1 MARKLSVLVFL
12 VVLLAFTLYPG
23 AEVVQYA
30 DSLNASAQS
39 VTQTPAETP
48 ASEDETIDFG
58 DQQDVSNPPSDTA
71 SDPMSDTSDVLEPVS
86 EPTSIP
92 ILGGGDVVVRYT
104 DTPVKPTA
112 EPTPTPI
119 PTPEPTPMCE
129 GMSGPAVAELQQKLV
144 TWGFLSQKPD
154 GIYGTATEDAV
165 SALQEY
171 LSMLVSGVEPDASAT
186 FEDESAEDGV
196 VEALSGGEAEATPEP
211 SPKPAPAYPATG
223 IVDGKLMQAMSDG
236 FDVYRET
243 IMTGSSGLDTQRVQR
258 RLGSLNYLYKGDDG
272 VFGEKTA
279 EGLSY
284 FQKVNGIP
292 QTGIADEVTQKLL
305 FSDNAVTSDKPYHP
319 YLLKVDIS
327 QQRVYAYAWSGD
339 SYSKLVKKFKC
350 STGMPKTP
358 TPKGTYQDSTGPGR
372 RWHYFKEFGVW
383 AQYAFYIQ
391 GNVMFHSVLFE
402 KKGGRPTYG
411 SVHNLGRKASHGC
424 VRLAVKDA
432 KWIWE
437 NCGVGTTVVIH
448 K

>member
-1 MARKLSVLVFL
+1 MARKLSVLVFF

-30 DSLNASAQS
+30 DVLDASAQS
-39 VTQTPAETP
+39 APRTPVKTP
-48 ASEDETIDFG
+48 ASEDEMIDFG
-58 DQQDVSNPPSDTA
+58 DQRDVSDASSDT
-71 SDPMSDTSDVLEPVS
+71 SFGSSDVLETTE
-86 EPTSIP
+86 EPTAIP
-92 ILGGGDVVVRYT
+92 ILGGDVVVRYT
-104 DTPVKPTA
+104 DTPAK
-112 EPTPTPI
+112 PTPTPMPTPV

-129 GMSGPAVAELQQKLV
+129 GMSGPAVAELQQKLL

-165 SALQEY
+165 SSLQEY
-171 LSMLVSGVEPDASAT
+171 LSMLESGGAYAA
-186 FEDESAEDGV
+186 FEDETDAGL
-196 VEALSGGEAEATPEP
+196 VEALSGGENATDTAAPTPEP
-211 SPKPAPAYPATG
+211 SPTPVPAYPATG
-223 IVDGKLMQAMSDG
+223 IVDAKLMKAMSDG

-243 IMTGSSGLDTQRVQR
+243 IMAGSSGLDTQRVQR
-258 RLGSLNYLYKGDDG
+258 RLESMNYLYKGDDG
-272 VFGEKTA
+272 VFGQKTA

-284 FQKVNGIP
+284 FQKVNDIP
-292 QTGIADEVTQKLL
+292 QTGIADEVTQNLL
-305 FSDNAVTSDKPYHP
+305 FSDNAVTSDKPYHS

-327 QQRVYAYAWSGD
+327 EQRVYAYAWSGD
-339 SYSKLVKKFKC
+339 NYNKLVNKFKC
-350 STGMPKTP
+350 STGLPKTP

-391 GNVMFHSVLFE
+391 GNVMFHSVLYE
-402 KKGGRPTYG
+402 KKGGSPTSG

-437 NCGVGTTVVIH
+437 NCGVGTTVVVQ